1 MRVKR
6 LTYIGQLKC
15 VGFLLLGIVLLVVL
29 VYSGTTVKESI
40 DALTEKQL
48 FDYFHLSNSTSCRL
62 SHDFGGKIGLL
73 GMDGQKAVCVDP
85 EVRPKPGDCL
95 VYSFGIR
102 EDWTF
107 EQVME
112 DFGCDVFAFDPSIN
126 RTDEKISDKIFY
138 YNLGLGA
145 KDEVVNGKGWH
156 LQPLS
161 SIYRRLSKEQ
171 HGHRV
176 IDYLKLD
183 IEMEEWNALP
193 QIVQSGIMK
202 L

>member
-1 MRVKR
+1 MS
-6 LTYIGQLKC
+6 
-15 VGFLLLGIVLLVVL
+15 IVLLVFLVSSVL
-29 VYSGTTVKESI
+29 KVEKSI
-40 DALTEKQL
+40 NVDGLTEKQL
-48 FDYFHLSNSTSCRL
+48 FDYFHWSNSTSCRL

-85 EVRPKPGDCL
+85 EVRPKAGDCL

-102 EDWTF
+102 DDWSF
-107 EQVME
+107 EETME
-112 DFGCDVFAFDPSIN
+112 EYGCQVFAFDPSIN
-126 RTDEKISDKIFY
+126 RTDEKKSDKIFY

-145 KDEVVNGKGWH
+145 KDQVVDGKGWH

-161 SIYRRLSKEQ
+161 SIYRRLSKE
-171 HGHRV
+171 HHNGHRI

-193 QIVQSGIMK
+193 QILESGMMK
-202 L
+202 R